1 MPILLSAFLI
11 GLVAGLRTFT
21 APAAVSWAAY
31 LGQLALA
38 ATPLAFL
45 SFAAT
50 PFVLTVL
57 AVGELIYD
65 KLPQARSRK
74 EPHGFGGRLV
84 GGGLCG
90 AAIGATGDA
99 LVAGLVAGVIGAVI
113 GTFAGYE
120 ARVRLAKAIGR
131 DTPAAL
137 LEDAVTVGG
146 AALILWLL

>member
-1 MPILLSAFLI
+1 MSILLPAFLI
-11 GLVAGLRTFT
+11 GLIAGLRTFT

-31 LGQLALA
+31 LGRLALA
-38 ATPLAFL
+38 GTPLAFL
-45 SFAAT
+45 GFVAT
-50 PFVLTVL
+50 PFILTVV

-74 EPHGFGGRLV
+74 ESHGFGGRLV

-90 AAIGATGDA
+90 TAIGATGDA
-99 LVAGLVAGVIGAVI
+99 LVAGLVAGAVGAVI
-113 GTFAGYE
+113 GTLAGYE

-146 AALILWLL
+146 AVLILWSL